1 MNAKQRMLS
10 GTGLGMLAMVVVS
23 LLGGCAPEAMPP
35 TQHAAISPEMVK
47 LYPKPPTRYEAM
59 SIISVPI
66 TPEVRWDDKGESTK
80 GFDALKSK
88 AAEMGANGVLL
99 SPEAGTY
106 DLLVAAGYKGTWY
119 QVPARRDP
127 KSIVARAIYVIYE

>member
-1 MNAKQRMLS
+1 MNANLQM
-10 GTGLGMLAMVVVS
+10 GMGLGALVMAMVS
-23 LLGGCAPEAMPP
+23 LVAGCSSEAMPP
-35 TQHAAISPEMVK
+35 TQHAAISPDEVK
-47 LYPKPPTRYEAM
+47 LYPKAPSRYEAM

-88 AAEMGANGVLL
+88 AAAMGANGVLL
-99 SPEAGTY
+99 APEAGTY

-127 KSIVARAIYVIYE
+127 KAIVARAIYVIYE